1 MNEVLCKDVIIDYHI
16 MISGY
21 FDKWEVLRSPALA
34 NCYQGIVVK
43 T

>member
-1 MNEVLCKDVIIDYHI
+1 MNEVLCKDVIIDY

-34 NCYQGIVVK
+34 NCYQGIEVK